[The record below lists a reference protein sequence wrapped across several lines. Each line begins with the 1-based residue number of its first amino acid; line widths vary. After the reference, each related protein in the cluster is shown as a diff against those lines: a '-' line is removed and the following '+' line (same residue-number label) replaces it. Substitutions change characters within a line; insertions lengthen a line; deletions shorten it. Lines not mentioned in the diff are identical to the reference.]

1 MPVTIAFDVYGTL
14 IDTAGVTGDL
24 TGMIGK
30 LAPAFSDHWR
40 EKQLEYSFR
49 RGLMQAYQEFSVCT
63 RDALEYTCGKL
74 SVQLTNDQK
83 QELLAS
89 YRRLPA
95 FPDALQALK
104 TLRPLGHRLY
114 AFSNGT
120 AADVEQL
127 LNQAG
132 IGEFFFDIISVDEV
146 KRFKPDP
153 AVYHQFLKRAGAEAS
168 GSWLVSGN
176 PFDVLGALA
185 CGFSSAWI
193 RRNPETQFDPWGPL
207 PTKTLADLSELPRA
221 LGACRT

>member
-14 IDTAGVTGDL
+14 INTAGITGDL
-24 TGMIGK
+24 AAMIGK
-30 LAPAFSDHWR
+30 LAPAFSNRWR

-49 RGLMQAYQEFSVCT
+49 RGLMQAYQEFPICT
-63 RDALEYTCGKL
+63 RDALEYTCGEL
-74 SVQLTNDQK
+74 SVQLTDDQK
-83 QELLAS
+83 QSLLAS

-120 AADVEQL
+120 AADVEWL
-127 LNQAG
+127 LKQAG
-132 IGEFFFDIISVDEV
+132 IDEFFFDIISVDEV

-153 AVYHQFLKRAGAEAS
+153 AVYQHFLKRADAEAG
-168 GSWLVSGN
+168 GSWLISGN

-185 CGFSSAWI
+185 CGFKSAWI
-193 RRNPETQFDPWGPL
+193 KRNPEALFDPWGPL
-207 PTKTLADLSELPRA
+207 PTKTLTDLSGLPHA
-221 LGACRT
+221 IEG

>member
-24 TGMIGK
+24 AAMIGK
-30 LAPAFSDHWR
+30 LAPAFSNRWR

-49 RGLMQAYQEFSVCT
+49 RGLMQAYREFPVCT
-63 RDALEYTCGKL
+63 RDALEYTCGEL
-74 SVQLTNDQK
+74 SVRLTDDQK
-83 QELLAS
+83 HSLLAS

-95 FPDALQALK
+95 FPDALQALE

-120 AADVEQL
+120 AADVEWL

-153 AVYHQFLKRAGAEAS
+153 AVYQHFLKRAGAEAG
-168 GSWLVSGN
+168 GSWLISGN

-185 CGFSSAWI
+185 CGFNSAWI
-193 RRNPETQFDPWGPL
+193 KRNPGAQFDPWGPL
-207 PTKTLADLSELPRA
+207 PTKTLTDLSELPHA
-221 LGACRT
+221 LEE